1 MAVVEWNEVALV
13 ASSFSSK
20 QIGISLQ
27 FEGSDKSVLNRGQSR
42 VRLKGGHVDSLTLP
56 ENAIRWEAGMG
67 P

>member
-1 MAVVEWNEVALV
+1 MAVGGWTEPALA
-13 ASSFSSK
+13 ASRFNSK

-27 FEGSDKSVLNRGQSR
+27 FEGSDKSVLNRDQSR
-42 VRLKGGHVDSLTLP
+42 VRLKEGHVDSLALP